1 MKMSFSMG
9 KIPGFPALAAGIVL
23 VIILYAIHWWGKTI
37 YRPEVQC
44 ISFSKTINE
53 KISGAEK
60 TLKAISDKTK
70 KNYYYV
76 TEFSDLIHPGETEEG
91 IYFYV
96 FSGDSLVFWS
106 DNAVTLPETDILKR
120 SLDGPVIFL
129 KDGWYKAVGFTSGR
143 YMFAALILLRNQYPF
158 QNDYLQNGF
167 APGFRIDDETRIS
180 AEKGRYNITGPGGK
194 FICSLI
200 FPAAPSSYCNPY
212 LEFLLFT
219 GAFLFLLIFLYR
231 IYHKLRMTM
240 GRGFLL
246 YLGFVTDVLIIR
258 TLQWYFEWP
267 SFLSR
272 SMLFSPGLF
281 YSSPLLPSLGDLVI
295 NSVILLVIS
304 YAFYLEWP
312 SFWEGEKKG
321 PRSRA
326 AAIAVF
332 TVFIVFAFAAAGKL
346 IAGMVGDSSIPLNL
360 RNISS
365 LDADSLL
372 AFSALAFVFLS
383 IFLAAARLFGLILQR
398 PGSDGDGRGSVRPAE
413 VLVFVLVAAM
423 FSTIVLNRNNDR
435 MEREKRK
442 IIAMKLSARRNPVTE
457 VLLGQISEKI
467 KTDSMVNS
475 NHARPSD
482 TTMAED
488 ANLAGH
494 LVKKY
499 FRESWN
505 NYTVQITVCRPGKM
519 LNIQPQGYIE
529 SCNAYFERIIRD
541 FGQETQSPLLYY
553 LDYGYGNE
561 NYLIIIPVEPGK
573 YTLYTEISS
582 KLAFKD
588 LGYPELLVDKKLVD
602 LPDLSDYSYAM
613 YQKGQLV
620 QRVGKFAY
628 SFGLDAYVKAAGKE
642 HFFSS
647 EGMNHY
653 IYHINGENTLII
665 SKPAGSLFSDL
676 SPFSYLVIFFAFT
689 ASLFYIITHFDRL
702 KGISVSTLRNR
713 LQLSMV
719 GIILSS
725 FIIVG
730 IVLMIFLVRLN
741 TEKDKDALLERALS
755 ILTEMQH
762 KYGSMEN
769 FNQVGQEELENT
781 LTRYSNIFFSDI
793 NLYNPDGM
801 LIASSRTQIFDEGLQ
816 SGLMNRQA
824 LDDLQDDKTSIY
836 VHNEHIGN
844 HSFYSA
850 YLPMY
855 NNDNN
860 LVGYINL
867 PYFSKQADLKR
878 EISTF
883 LIAFINLYVLFI
895 LLAVLLGIAISGYIT
910 APLKML
916 AGKIKGLKFG
926 TTNEKIEWKRQDE
939 IGKLVDEYNR
949 MLDELAASAEKLA
962 ISERESA
969 WREMARQ
976 VAHEIKNP
984 LTPMKL
990 STQYLQK
997 AWEEKAGDWD
1007 TRLKRF
1013 TDALIEQIDSLSAI
1027 AGEFSDFAKMPETS
1041 NEKLPLNGL
1050 ITSALSFY
1058 NDLSHIEVMYDPC
1071 ETGISI
1077 FADRKQILRVFT
1089 NILNNAVQAIGD
1101 EKGTIRV
1108 HVETHGG
1115 MVHINFKD
1123 SGEGIG
1129 DEQAGRIFQPNF
1141 TTKSGGTGLG
1151 LAIVREIL
1159 RSQGGQITFS
1169 SEPGIGT
1176 TFTVILPAYYGND
1189 EHPIFNE

>member
-1 MKMSFSMG
+1 MKMSFFPG
-9 KIPGFPALAAGIVL
+9 KFPGFPALVAGIVL
-23 VIILYAIHWWGKTI
+23 VVILYSIHWWGKTI

-44 ISFSKTINE
+44 TSFSKTIND
-53 KISGAEK
+53 KISRAEK
-60 TLKAISDKTK
+60 TLKEISEKTK

-76 TEFSDLIHPGETEEG
+76 NEFSDLVHSGETEDG
-91 IYFYV
+91 IYFYL
-96 FSGDSLVFWS
+96 FTGDSLVYWS
-106 DNAVTLPETDILKR
+106 DNAVTLPATDSLKR
-120 SLDGPVIFL
+120 SLDGPVIFV
-129 KDGWYKAVGFTSGR
+129 KDGWYKAVGFVSGR
-143 YMFAALILLRNQYPF
+143 NMFAALILVRNQYPF

-167 APGFRIDDETRIS
+167 APGFRIDDETQIS
-180 AEKGRYNITGPGGK
+180 PYRGNYNVTAGDGT
-194 FICSLI
+194 FICSLR
-200 FPAAPSSYCNPY
+200 FPATPSSYCNPY

-219 GAFLFLLIFLYR
+219 GVLLFLLIFLYR
-231 IYHKLRMTM
+231 IYRSLRLKM

-258 TLQWYFEWP
+258 ALQWYFEWP

-272 SMLFSPGLF
+272 SILFSPGLF

-295 NSVILLVIS
+295 NSVVLLVIS

-312 SFWEGEKKG
+312 SFWTDDKKR

-326 AAIAVF
+326 VAVAVF
-332 TVFIVFAFAAAGKL
+332 TIFIAFAFTAAGKL

-360 RNISS
+360 RNIAS

-383 IFLAAARLFGLILQR
+383 IFLVASRLFGLVM
-398 PGSDGDGRGSVRPAE
+398 PGLRGNGRERSSVRPAE

-442 IIAMKLSARRNPVTE
+442 IIAMKLAARRNPVTE

-467 KTDSMVNS
+467 RTDSMVRS
-475 NHARPSD
+475 ATGKSAD
-482 TTMAED
+482 TTLTED
-488 ANLAGH
+488 ALLSGH
-494 LVKKY
+494 LVKTY
-499 FRESWN
+499 FKESWN
-505 NYTVQITVCRPGKM
+505 NYSVQITVCRPGKM
-519 LNIQPQGYIE
+519 LNIQPQGYLE
-529 SCNAYFERIIRD
+529 SCNSYFERIIGD

-561 NYLIIIPVEPGK
+561 NYVIMVPVEPGK
-573 YTLYTEISS
+573 YTLYIEISS

-613 YQKGQLV
+613 YQKDQLV

-628 SFGLDAYVKAAGKE
+628 SFGLDAYQKAAGRE
-642 HFFSS
+642 SFFSS
-647 EGMNHY
+647 DGMDHY
-653 IYHINGENTLII
+653 IYHVNGENTLII
-665 SKPAGSLFSDL
+665 SKPSSSLFSDL
-676 SPFSYLVIFFAFT
+676 SPFSYLVIFFSLT
-689 ASLFYIITHFDRL
+689 GSLFFIITRFDKL
-702 KGISVSTLRNR
+702 KSISVSTLRNR

-730 IVLMIFLVRLN
+730 IVLMVFLVRLN
-741 TEKDKDALLERALS
+741 TEKDKDALLERGLS
-755 ILTEMQH
+755 ILIEMQH
-762 KYGSMEN
+762 KYGPMEN
-769 FNQVGQEELENT
+769 LGQAGHDDLENT

-793 NLYNPDGM
+793 NLYNPEGI
-801 LIASSRTQIFDEGLQ
+801 LVASSRPQVFDEGLQ

-836 VHNEHIGN
+836 VHNEHIGR

-855 NNDNN
+855 NNNNN

-916 AGKIKGLKFG
+916 AAKIKGLKFG
-926 TTNEKIEWKRQDE
+926 TLNDKIEWKRQDE
-939 IGKLVDEYNR
+939 IGKLVEEYNR

-1041 NEKLPLNGL
+1041 NEKLPLNNL
-1050 ITSALSFY
+1050 ISSALSFY
-1058 NDLSHIEVMYDPC
+1058 NDLSHIRVIYEPCDP
-1071 ETGISI
+1071 GLSV

-1089 NILNNAVQAIGD
+1089 NILNNAVQAIGE

-1108 HVETHGG
+1108 FVETHAA

-1129 DEQAGRIFQPNF
+1129 LDQAGRIFQPNF
-1141 TTKSGGTGLG
+1141 TTKTGGTGLG

-1169 SEPGIGT
+1169 SEQGIGT